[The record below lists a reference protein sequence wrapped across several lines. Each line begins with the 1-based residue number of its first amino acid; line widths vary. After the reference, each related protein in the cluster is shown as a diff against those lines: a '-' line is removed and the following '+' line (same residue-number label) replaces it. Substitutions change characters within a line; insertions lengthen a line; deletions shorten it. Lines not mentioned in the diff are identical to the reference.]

1 MAARRHRSGS
11 HHRPAPITVPPPWVN
26 PNEPSWFER
35 EQDGAP
41 EGASPSSRESSK
53 VSTRGEGWVA
63 PTSIR
68 AHKCMD
74 EIRALVELGRYEI
87 SAHVQSHMI
96 EEGFDKEHCVGAVL
110 GGRVLEVYVPPQQRR
125 QSERFL
131 VAGRF
136 HLSARNTCPLHIV
149 CEFFLLPAPARAVP
163 LKPGATHAASRA
175 SASRKPEMEEHV
187 RFVTAYIPRPPA
199 WISPHV
205 RAPR

>member
-11 HHRPAPITVPPPWVN
+11 HHRPAPITAPPPWAN

-35 EQDGAP
+35 EQD
-41 EGASPSSRESSK
+41 GASPSSRESSK

-68 AHKCMD
+68 AHKCME
-74 EIRALVELGRYEI
+74 EIRVLVELGRYEI

-110 GGRVLEVYVPPQQRR
+110 GGRVLEVYLPPQQRR
-125 QSERFL
+125 QSERLL

-136 HLSARNTCPLHIV
+136 HLSARTTCPLHIV
-149 CEFFLLPAPARAVP
+149 CEFFHLPAPRPAAH
-163 LKPGATHAASRA
+163 LKPNAHVPRTSSSSQAT
-175 SASRKPEMEEHV
+175 ELEEHV

-199 WISPHV
+199 WVSPHV

>member
-11 HHRPAPITVPPPWVN
+11 HHRPAPISVPPPWMN

-35 EQDGAP
+35 EQSDNT
-41 EGASPSSRESSK
+41 SPSSSNSSARDRQAGK
-53 VSTRGEGWVA
+53 VSTRSDGWASVA
-63 PTSIR
+63 SPR
-68 AHKCMD
+68 AHKCME
-74 EIRALVELGRYEI
+74 EIRALVESGRYEI

-125 QSERFL
+125 ERERFL

-149 CEFFLLPAPARAVP
+149 CEFFQSPAPRP
-163 LKPGATHAASRA
+163 AAPSKLG
-175 SASRKPEMEEHV
+175 SAAMSEEAAPEDRV

-205 RAPR
+205 RAPRP

>member
-11 HHRPAPITVPPPWVN
+11 HHRPAPITAPPPWAD
-26 PNEPSWFER
+26 PNESSWFDR
-35 EQDGAP
+35 EQS
-41 EGASPSSRESSK
+41 GASPSSRESSK
-53 VSTRGEGWVA
+53 VCTRGEGWVA
-63 PTSIR
+63 PSSIR
-68 AHKCMD
+68 ARKCMD
-74 EIRALVELGRYEI
+74 EIRVLVESGRYEI

-136 HLSARNTCPLHIV
+136 HLSARNTCPLHVV
-149 CEFFLLPAPARAVP
+149 CEFFLLPAPVRPAL
-163 LKPGATHAASRA
+163 LKPRAAHATSRVPASQPR
-175 SASRKPEMEEHV
+175 EMEEHV

-199 WISPHV
+199 WVSPHV